1 MDSRRHPRDY
11 RLAIAA
17 GIDLVAAVDEDEPR
31 PHRQRRDR
39 ARQCPQ
45 RRLPDVIAIDAGPRA
60 EGDADLG
67 GGADARVELLAL
79 HGREL
84 LGIVEAAG
92 DPFGIENDGRGHHR
106 PRQGTAA
113 GLVAPRHRKDTALD
127 GGALAPKARPQRR
140 LGERQAGSGCGADG
154 AGRGCDLWRDP
165 GQIPG
170 EPQGTTCTAMGQCEE
185 TFSKPPIDHGVGS
198 PCSLMAVFAPH
209 DIAFTNFSMDR
220 LVHCQ
225 R

>member
-1 MDSRRHPRDY
+1 MLGHAVAHMALEAVAGMGGADLHHQAVAHHLGDDRCGGDGEHEGIPRDH

-45 RRLPDVIAIDAGPRA
+45 RRLPDVVAIDAGPRA

-79 HGREL
+79 HGGEL

-92 DPFGIENDGRGHHR
+92 DPFGIENDCRGHHR
-106 PRQGTAA
+106 PRQGTAS

-140 LGERQAGSGCGADG
+140 LGERQAGGGRLAVRSGPDGDATHGAIL
-154 AGRGCDLWRDP
+154 AQIARGS
-165 GQIPG
+165 
-170 EPQGTTCTAMGQCEE
+170 QGTTRTGN
-185 TFSKPPIDHGVGS
+185 GS
-198 PCSLMAVFAPH
+198 V
-209 DIAFTNFSMDR
+209 
-220 LVHCQ
+220 
-225 R
+225 